1 MYLCTMYMY
10 MGICVCMSAYLGVC
24 VFVYWYVYMGRLK
37 NRVPKIGEKRQK
49 HVKKTLFKT

>member
-1 MYLCTMYMY
+1 MKFKKYLSKRM
-10 MGICVCMSAYLGVC
+10 MGQ
-24 VFVYWYVYMGRLK
+24 FK